1 LRKCS
6 INLKNNQMRGLN
18 LCFII
23 LIFSLSSYSQSE
35 RWKQKNARINFAF
48 TPQFEFVRIGG
59 NYNPTV
65 SLSGNISFNNTFFVG
80 SYITKKMIKNPTNY
94 AAAPTLDLDPS
105 FQHFGFE
112 FLYAM
117 RLGLY
122 RTKGGHYVHPKI
134 KVVFGTRL
142 GVGLVW
148 LNNGSD
154 RFYTESDYFGYIQ
167 PMVGVAYPLNDFITV
182 HGGINGTAALKI
194 QKLDAYFEN
203 KDFLGPGAYLAFKFT
218 LFR

>member
-1 LRKCS
+1 MRYIIISS
-6 INLKNNQMRGLN
+6 ITI
-18 LCFII
+18 FIT
-23 LIFSLSSYSQSE
+23 FTSFGQSE
-35 RWKQKNARINFAF
+35 RWKQKNARINLAF
-48 TPQFEFVRIGG
+48 TPQFEFVKVGG
-59 NYNPTV
+59 NYNPTA
-65 SLSGNISFNNTFFVG
+65 SLSGNISFNNTYFVG
-80 SYITKKMIKNPTNY
+80 AYFTKKMIKSSTNY
-94 AAAPTLDLDPS
+94 TVAPTLDLDPS

-134 KVVFGTRL
+134 RLVYGTRL
-142 GVGLVW
+142 GIGLIW

-167 PMVGVAYPLNDFITV
+167 PMVGVAYPLNDFITL
-182 HGGINGTAALKI
+182 HGGINGTAAFKI
-194 QKLDAYFEN
+194 QKLNAYFEN
-203 KDFLGPGAYLAFKFT
+203 KDFLGPGVYLAFKFT